1 MEFIV
6 LLGKKSRSFTMIRK
20 IICTIFILLAFAG
33 CTRDDI
39 CPEET
44 ATTPLLQ
51 IQFNDISDRTQ
62 SKAVTALRVLINDAD
77 TLEVY
82 LGESDTLVG
91 IPLNTLATVSSFQL
105 IANSNDT
112 IAINTDIITFRYSTE
127 DIYVNRAC
135 AFKIIYNDFDVE
147 VVQETGSNNWIQD
160 ITILNTTLEDET
172 DAHLTIFH

>member
-1 MEFIV
+1 MIKRIV
-6 LLGKKSRSFTMIRK
+6 FSFT
-20 IICTIFILLAFAG
+20 LLLVFAG

-51 IQFNDISDRTQ
+51 IQFKDISDRTQ
-62 SKAVTALRVLINDAD
+62 SKTVTALRVLINDAD

-91 IPLNTLATVSSFQL
+91 IPLNTLASISSFQL
-105 IANSNDT
+105 ISDSSDDT
-112 IAINTDIITFRYSTE
+112 TTNTDIITFQYSTE

-135 AFKIIYNDFDVE
+135 AFKTIYNDLEADL
-147 VVQETGSNNWIQD
+147 ETDSNNWILD
-160 ITILNTTLEDET
+160 YTLLKTTIEDET

>member
-1 MEFIV
+1 MIKRIV
-6 LLGKKSRSFTMIRK
+6 FSFT
-20 IICTIFILLAFAG
+20 LLLVFAG

-51 IQFNDISDRTQ
+51 IQFKDISDRTE
-62 SKAVTALRVLINDAD
+62 SKTVTALRVLINDAD

-91 IPLNTLATVSSFQL
+91 IPLNTLASISSFQL
-105 IANSNDT
+105 ISDSGDDT
-112 IAINTDIITFRYSTE
+112 TANTDIITFQYSTE

-135 AFKIIYNDFDVE
+135 AFKTIYNDLEADVE
-147 VVQETGSNNWIQD
+147 TETGSNNWILD
-160 ITILNTTLEDET
+160 YTLLKTTIEDET

>member
-1 MEFIV
+1 MLYFWKKEHKLIMIKKIAFLYT
-6 LLGKKSRSFTMIRK
+6 LL
-20 IICTIFILLAFAG
+20 LVFAG

-51 IQFNDISDRTQ
+51 VQFKDITDRTQ
-62 SKAVTALRVLINDAD
+62 SKTVSALRVLINDAD

-91 IPLNTLATVSSFQL
+91 IPLNTLDTVSSFQF
-105 IANSNDT
+105 ITDSSDDT
-112 IAINTDIITFRYSTE
+112 TANTDVITFSYSTE

-135 AFKIIYNDFDVE
+135 AFKTIYTELE
-147 VVQETGSNNWIQD
+147 VDLEPETGSNNWIQD
-160 ITILNTTLEDET
+160 FTLLKTTIEDET

>member
-1 MEFIV
+1 MIERIV
-6 LLGKKSRSFTMIRK
+6 LSFA
-20 IICTIFILLAFAG
+20 LLLVFAG

-51 IQFNDISDRTQ
+51 IQFKDITDRTQ
-62 SKAVTALRVLINDAD
+62 SKTVSAFRVLINDAD

-91 IPLNTLATVSSFQL
+91 IPLNTLSTQSSFQF
-105 IANSNDT
+105 ITNSSDPLT
-112 IAINTDIITFRYSTE
+112 TNTDIVTFTYSTE

-135 AFKIIYNDFDVE
+135 AFKTIYNELDATVE
-147 VVQETGSNNWIQD
+147 TETGSNNWIQD
-160 ITILNTTLEDET
+160 YTLLKTTIEDET

>member
-1 MEFIV
+1 
-6 LLGKKSRSFTMIRK
+6 MIRK
-20 IICTIFILLAFAG
+20 IVLSVVIVLAFAG

-51 IQFNDISDRTQ
+51 IEFKDITDRTQ
-62 SKAVTALRVLINDAD
+62 SKTVSALRVLINDAD

-91 IPLNTLATVSSFQL
+91 IPLNTLTAISSFQF
-105 IANSNDT
+105 ITDSSDDTTANN
-112 IAINTDIITFRYSTE
+112 DIITFTYSTE

-135 AFKIIYNDFDVE
+135 AFKTIYNDLEVAVE
-147 VVQETGSNNWIQD
+147 PEAGSNNWIQD
-160 ITILNTTLEDET
+160 FTLLKTTIEDET

>member
-1 MEFIV
+1 MIKRIV
-6 LLGKKSRSFTMIRK
+6 FSFT
-20 IICTIFILLAFAG
+20 ILLVFAG

-51 IQFNDISDRTQ
+51 IQFFDISDRTQ
-62 SKAVTALRVLINDAD
+62 SKAVSALRVLINDAD

-91 IPLNTLATVSSFQL
+91 IPLNTLATVTSFQL

-112 IAINTDIITFRYSTE
+112 IAINTDIIIFRYSTE

-135 AFKIIYNDFDVE
+135 AFKTIYNDFDVAVE
-147 VVQETGSNNWIQD
+147 QETGSNNWIQD
-160 ITILNTTLEDET
+160 FTILKTTLEDET
-172 DAHLTIFH
+172 DAHITIFH

>member
-1 MEFIV
+1 MIKRIV
-6 LLGKKSRSFTMIRK
+6 FSFT
-20 IICTIFILLAFAG
+20 LLLVFAG

-51 IQFNDISDRTQ
+51 IQFKDITDRTQ
-62 SKAVTALRVLINDAD
+62 SKTVTAFRVLINDAD
-77 TLEVY
+77 TLEIY

-91 IPLNTLATVSSFQL
+91 IPLNTLATLSSFQF
-105 IANSNDT
+105 ITNSSDST
-112 IAINTDIITFRYSTE
+112 AVNTDIMTFQYSTA

-135 AFKIIYNDFDVE
+135 AFKTIYNDLE
-147 VVQETGSNNWIQD
+147 VDLEPESGDNNWIQD
-160 ITILNTTLEDET
+160 YTLLKTTIEDET

>member
-1 MEFIV
+1 MIKRIV
-6 LLGKKSRSFTMIRK
+6 FSFALL
-20 IICTIFILLAFAG
+20 LVFAG

-44 ATTPLLQ
+44 VTTPLLQ
-51 IQFNDISDRTQ
+51 IQFKDISDRTQ
-62 SKAVTALRVLINDAD
+62 SKTVTALRVLINDAD

-91 IPLNTLATVSSFQL
+91 IPLNTLTSMSSFQF
-105 IANSNDT
+105 ISDSSDDT
-112 IAINTDIITFRYSTE
+112 TANTDVITFQYSTE

-135 AFKIIYNDFDVE
+135 AFKTIYNDVEVDVE
-147 VVQETGSNNWIQD
+147 TETGTNNWILD
-160 ITILNTTLEDET
+160 YTLLKTTIEDET

>member
-1 MEFIV
+1 MLKKIV
-6 LLGKKSRSFTMIRK
+6 FFYTLL
-20 IICTIFILLAFAG
+20 LVFAG

-51 IQFNDISDRTQ
+51 IQFKDITDRTQ
-62 SKAVTALRVLINDAD
+62 SKTVSALRVLINDAD

-91 IPLNTLATVSSFQL
+91 IPLNTLATVSSFQF
-105 IANSNDT
+105 IANSNDDT
-112 IAINTDIITFRYSTE
+112 TVNNDIITFRYSTE

-135 AFKIIYNDFDVE
+135 AFKTIYNDLE
-147 VVQETGSNNWIQD
+147 VDLEPETGSNNWIQD
-160 ITILNTTLEDET
+160 LTLLKTTVEDET
-172 DAHLTIFH
+172 EAHLTIFH

>member
-1 MEFIV
+1 MIKRIV
-6 LLGKKSRSFTMIRK
+6 FSFT
-20 IICTIFILLAFAG
+20 LLLVFAG

-44 ATTPLLQ
+44 VTTPLLQ
-51 IQFNDISDRTQ
+51 IQFMDISDRTQ
-62 SKAVTALRVLINDAD
+62 SKAVSAFRVLINDAD

-91 IPLNTLATVSSFQL
+91 IPLNTLTTISSFQF
-105 IANSNDT
+105 IINSSDST
-112 IAINTDIITFRYSTE
+112 TTNTDIINFRYSTE

-135 AFKIIYNDFDVE
+135 AFKTIYNQLEADVE
-147 VVQETGSNNWIQD
+147 PETGSNNWILD
-160 ITILNTTLEDET
+160 YTLLKTTIEDET